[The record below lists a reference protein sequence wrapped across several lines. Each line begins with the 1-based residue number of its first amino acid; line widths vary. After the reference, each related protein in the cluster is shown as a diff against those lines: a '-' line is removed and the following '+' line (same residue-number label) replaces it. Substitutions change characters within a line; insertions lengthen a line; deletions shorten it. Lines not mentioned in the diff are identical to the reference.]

1 MKGSRFRLALLA
13 GLGTALLTSGAV
25 AQTTVESFEFASS
38 TANAQAGTTVYQ
50 GTLATGSADSGSGA
64 NANEG
69 TYALG
74 VNIDF
79 NGAAFD
85 NINVERFLSAP
96 YVLTTP
102 IAAGD
107 LATDFAVRLDIK
119 GDPAFAAGANGTN
132 IWVRLFDADGDQFQ
146 FINFTD
152 AALGNSTYTADHP
165 IAFFNNS
172 VVVNGTL
179 EQVTAVQIVFQ
190 DADGDD
196 TAPATVYLDK
206 LVFEEVTTPL
216 GPHVIDDFELAV
228 DDTAAQTLWGGSSD
242 PTVLLTRVSGSGA
255 NANEGS
261 FSLGM
266 DLQMFGAAFE
276 QGNIT
281 RILPVPVA
289 LDAVYNTTN
298 ASPLNVSDLAP
309 TIDLKGLAGNL
320 DNCNIWLRF
329 NETDGDQ
336 WQYINFLD
344 PAIGGTSF
352 ADDHQVFFFSHSIT
366 AGDGNFTEI
375 ASYEVLIQ
383 NPEPIA
389 KNDILHIDDL
399 KIAEPGSGGPPPPPL
414 LVYNIPLITPAQAPN
429 VTDTVFDPIY
439 SNAGAHDV
447 IEGDEWK
454 DWAQRNTDPGAGIST
469 NADPVAAAGIFGTS
483 KAYLLSDGTNLY
495 FGMRVWDPNTA
506 NMTADT
512 GDETLTKFEV
522 EDIEVAFSAL
532 QGNPGSLDAAKIVM
546 DAFSNIDD
554 MIPDGNLSSNTGA
567 LTNNNSYIID
577 ANTWAVEWSVPI
589 ADLTSGPLANPL
601 PPAGP
606 WYGHIGYQSP
616 FPGPR
621 VPLYAA
627 AHGNGFGLFNVQFN
641 LPTTPGVIPG
651 DVNND
656 GTVNVA
662 DVTDLE
668 NYLATLTG
676 APAGDADVNND
687 MVIDGSDSLYLTNY
701 LVGNGPTPP

>member
-25 AQTTVESFEFASS
+25 AQTTVEDFEFASS
-38 TANAQAGTTVYQ
+38 TANAQAGTIVYN
-50 GTLATGSADSGSGA
+50 GTLATGNADSGSGA

-69 TYALG
+69 SFALG

-85 NINVERFLSAP
+85 NINVERFLAAP
-96 YVLTTP
+96 YVLSTP

-119 GDPAFAAGANGTN
+119 GDPAFAAGTNGTN

-152 AALGNSTYTADHP
+152 PALGNATYTADHP

-172 VVVNGTL
+172 VVVNGIL
-179 EQVTAVQIVFQ
+179 EQVNAVQIVFQ

-196 TAPATVYLDK
+196 TAPTLLYLDK
-206 LVFEEVTTPL
+206 LVFEEVTTPP

-228 DDTAAQTLWGGSSD
+228 DDTAATTLWGGSSD
-242 PTVLLTRVSGSGA
+242 PTVLYSRVSGSGA
-255 NANEGS
+255 NANEGTY
-261 FSLGM
+261 SLGL
-266 DLQMFGAAFE
+266 DLQMFGGAFE
-276 QGNIT
+276 SAIVS

-289 LDAVYNTTN
+289 LDDVYNTTN

-309 TIDLKGLAGNL
+309 TIDLKGLTGDL

-329 NETDGDQ
+329 TETDGDQ

-344 PAIGGTSF
+344 PALGGTSF
-352 ADDHQVFFFSHSIT
+352 VDDNQVFFFSHSIM

-375 ASYEVLIQ
+375 ASYEIVIQ

-389 KNDILHIDDL
+389 KVDTLYVDDL
-399 KIAEPGSGGPPPPPL
+399 KIAEPGGGGPTPPPL

-429 VTDTVFDPIY
+429 VTDGVFDAIY
-439 SNAGAHDV
+439 SNAGAHDA

-469 NADPVAAAGIFGTS
+469 NTGDPAAAAGIFADT

-495 FGMRVWDPNTA
+495 FGMRVWDPNT
-506 NMTADT
+506 TGLSSDT
-512 GDETLTKFEV
+512 GDDTFTKWMV
-522 EDIEVAFSAL
+522 EDVEVAFSAT
-532 QGNPGSLDAAKIVM
+532 QGTAGVTDAAKIVM

-554 MIPDGNLSSNTGA
+554 MIPDGVVASNTGA
-567 LTNNNSYIID
+567 LTNNNSYVID
-577 ANTWAVEWSVPI
+577 ATTWALEWSVPI
-589 ADLTSGPLANPL
+589 ADLTGGPLLNPL

-606 WYGHIGYQSP
+606 WYGHIGYQA
-616 FPGPR
+616 PGGR

-627 AHGNGFGLFNVQFN
+627 AHGNGFGLLNIQFN
-641 LPTTPGVIPG
+641 LPTPPGGIPG

-656 GTVNVA
+656 GNVDVA
-662 DVTDLE
+662 DVTDLA
-668 NYLATLTG
+668 NYLATLTSL
-676 APAGDADVNND
+676 PAGDTDVNND
-687 MVIDGSDSLYLTNY
+687 TLVDGNDVNYLTAY
-701 LVGNGPTPP
+701 LVGDGPTPP